1 MATFALIIVPVAAV
15 LAGVAKLTKNPK
27 VIHSVHEVCGVPMDK
42 VPMLAG
48 LEIAGGLG
56 AVLGLWIKPLGVA
69 ALIGLALYFVGATV
83 AHLRVKDM
91 KGIAP
96 ALLLAVLAVVA
107 AVLRVS
113 A

>member
-1 MATFALIIVPVAAV
+1 
-15 LAGVAKLTKNPK
+15 
-27 VIHSVHEVCGVPMDK
+27 
-42 VPMLAG
+42 MLFRS
-48 LEIAGGLG
+48 
-56 AVLGLWIKPLGVA
+56 
-69 ALIGLALYFVGATV
+69 IGLALYFVGATV